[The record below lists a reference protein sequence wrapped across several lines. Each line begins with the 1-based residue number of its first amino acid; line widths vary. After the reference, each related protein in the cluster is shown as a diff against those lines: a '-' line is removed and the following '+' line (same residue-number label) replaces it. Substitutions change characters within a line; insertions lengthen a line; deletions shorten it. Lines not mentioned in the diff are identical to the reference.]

1 VALRYLAGANGES
14 DLVDYPGCFAWYEL
28 ITTDMGAAEAFY
40 GNVLGWHA
48 QDASKQELP
57 YRLFT
62 AGKVNICGLMNL
74 PEEGRRMGAW
84 PRWMGYV
91 GVSDVEVTASRI
103 RRLGGAVLVP
113 PTNTNIGLISIVAD
127 PQTATFALVKGL
139 KLGRQQPAD
148 TGKPGH
154 VGWHELLAADGEKA
168 FAMYGELFGWKK
180 VETEIS
186 PAESYQFFSAGG
198 QTIGG
203 MFTKRPEDP
212 VPFWLYYFNVG
223 DIDAAAELVKS
234 GGGKVFQGPHELPGG
249 IWIARCSDP
258 QGAAFSLQGRP
269 SHGSKVGW
277 SAEWSG
283 FSSRGRLLA
292 PKPRD
297 GARTPDS
304 KS

>member
-1 VALRYLAGANGES
+1 
-14 DLVDYPGCFAWYEL
+14 LVDYPGCFAWYEL

-40 GNVLGWHA
+40 GNVLGWRA

-62 AGKVNICGLMNL
+62 AGKMNVCGLMNL

-91 GVSDVEVTASRI
+91 GVSDVELTASRI

-127 PQTATFALVKGL
+127 PQTATFGLVSGL
-139 KLGRQQPAD
+139 KLARQQPAD

-154 VGWHELLAADGEKA
+154 VGWHELLAADGESA
-168 FAMYGELFGWKK
+168 FAFYRELLGWQKAD
-180 VETEIS
+180 TENA
-186 PAESYQFFSAGG
+186 PTDTYRFFSAGG

-203 MFTKRPEDP
+203 MFTKRPADP
-212 VPFWLYYFNVG
+212 IPFWLYYFNVG
-223 DIDAAAELVKS
+223 DIEAAAEQVKS
-234 GGGKVFQGPHELPGG
+234 GGGQVFQGPLELPGG
-249 IWIARCSDP
+249 IWIARCRDP
-258 QGAAFSLQGRP
+258 QGAAFALQGRQR
-269 SHGSKVGW
+269 HGSEVGW
-277 SAEWSG
+277 STEWSG

-297 GARTPDS
+297 RTRSPDS
-304 KS
+304 ES